1 MLIIAFL
8 AIVFLPLLQMMSQEF
23 VVSAESEATLRA
35 ASLAEKTVEEEKN
48 LSFGNIVNVAK
59 TPIPGFPGFYKEIDV
74 TETNPNLKDVQ
85 VIIYY
90 PVKDSELLFVLNT
103 MIVNL

>member
-1 MLIIAFL
+1 
-8 AIVFLPLLQMMSQEF
+8 
-23 VVSAESEATLRA
+23 
-35 ASLAEKTVEEEKN
+35 
-48 LSFGNIVNVAK
+48 VNVAK